1 MCNYVQAR
9 EKNANRVHAF
19 VKDIKRKGPVL
30 CKGDAD
36 WWDEG

>member
-1 MCNYVQAR
+1 MQAR

-30 CKGDAD
+30 CKGDAADAD